1 MTFLRPHHAL
11 CGFSVLMLTISADII
26 KPPACDPTS
35 PPETTAQPQPPPPS
49 KAEAARVAEDP
60 ADKSAAKDA
69 DPNAENDASKI
80 EKLYGEWIL
89 DTQKVYQE
97 LSDDERKHMGKVIQ
111 NTALSLTFF
120 ADGTLI
126 TRGAAMGI
134 NEERRGTFRHIET
147 DEQTLIL
154 ELQED
159 PATNDDGEVLQQGT
173 NTTIHATFLNDD
185 ALEWTQHAP
194 RQGIKNPYQ
203 SQTIFLT
210 REDEK
215 LQKFQKDLENAQQ
228 PRALEL
234 GAPPSNDSAGDADHP
249 AR

>member
-1 MTFLRPHHAL
+1 MLSLLACTSKERP
-11 CGFSVLMLTISADII
+11 SDRSA
-26 KPPACDPTS
+26 A
-35 PPETTAQPQPPPPS
+35 PQSSARPQSPPPS
-49 KAEAARVAEDP
+49 STEASRGSADP
-60 ADKSAAKDA
+60 ADKAPAIDAAT
-69 DPNAENDASKI
+69 NAENDASKI

-134 NEERRGTFRHIET
+134 TEERRGTFRHIET

-159 PATNDDGEVLQQGT
+159 PATNDDGEVLQQGA
-173 NTTIHATFLNDD
+173 NTTIRATFLNDD

-215 LQKFQKDLENAQQ
+215 LQKFQKDLED
-228 PRALEL
+228 RK
-234 GAPPSNDSAGDADHP
+234 SVV
-249 AR
+249 